1 MLAVV
6 LAESGQAADAITFH
20 VVAAAI
26 LIGEGNVDPSKC
38 LEPYAERIAVE
49 SVGGTVTA

>member
-20 VVAAAI
+20 VVAAAV
-26 LIGEGNVDPSKC
+26 LIGEIDINPSEC
-38 LEPYAERIAVE
+38 LEPYA
-49 SVGGTVTA
+49 